1 MLQTK
6 GFIEI
11 KNMNAIDFTYLI
23 TDKSSDLEAI
33 SKLPEVQRQLLIS
46 LITEVAVS
54 NGHLDS

>member
-11 KNMNAIDFTYLI
+11 KNMNAIEFTYLI
-23 TDKSSDLEAI
+23 SDKSSDLEAI

>member
-11 KNMNAIDFTYLI
+11 KNMNAIEFTYLI

-33 SKLPEVQRQLLIS
+33 SKLPEVKRQLLIS
-46 LITEVAVS
+46 LITEVVVS
-54 NGHLDS
+54 NGNLDS

>member
-6 GFIEI
+6 GLIEI
-11 KNMNAIDFTYLI
+11 KNMNALEFTYFI

-46 LITEVAVS
+46 LITEVAVN

>member
-11 KNMNAIDFTYLI
+11 KNMNDVEFTYLI

>member
-11 KNMNAIDFTYLI
+11 KNMNAIEFTYLI

>member
-11 KNMNAIDFTYLI
+11 KNMNAIEFTYLI

-46 LITEVAVS
+46 LITELAVN
-54 NGHLDS
+54 NGHMDS